1 LATRA
6 LLAELKSAV
15 ALARLRAHRVVNTEL
30 LALYWQ
36 IGNKILEVVLGNAL
50 HEQLASWHGA
60 QQLPGGWYDDPAGA
74 LDRHRRDDI
83 AAVRVRIRREGKA
96 EAPGKVVAE
105 LMFGFWRFLLDKR
118 YEPTLWAQNAAS
130 RPIPTCSPSVASRST
145 TRCTPLSVSATGSRT
160 TSRST
165 TCRYEPDTRTCWALP
180 ATSTPQSRRGSLES
194 PGCRRCWE
202 ASPEGVPTHSSKKNH
217 QKGRRSCR
225 SCRVPGLIGPDDVKA
240 AAMVID
246 VPNQPRSR
254 HRWAYTASGRRC
266 LSGEGAGRGPDAGPA
281 EVGWPSH

>member
-194 PGCRRCWE
+194 PGCRGCWE
-202 ASPEGVPTHSSKKNH
+202 ASPEAVPTHSSKKNPPE
-217 QKGRRSCR
+217 R
-225 SCRVPGLIGPDDVKA
+225 P
-240 AAMVID
+240 
-246 VPNQPRSR
+246 
-254 HRWAYTASGRRC
+254 TF
-266 LSGEGAGRGPDAGPA
+266 LS
-281 EVGWPSH
+281 

>member
-1 LATRA
+1 MATRA

-83 AAVRVRIRREGKA
+83 AAARVRIRREGKA

-118 YEPTLWAQNAAS
+118 YQPTLWAQTLRHAFPYLLPQRRVEVYDPVYALVRFRNRVAHHEPVHHLPLRARHEDMLRVAGYIDPAVEAWLS
-130 RPIPTCSPSVASRST
+130 RIT
-145 TRCTPLSVSATGSRT
+145 
-160 TSRST
+160 
-165 TCRYEPDTRTCWALP
+165 
-180 ATSTPQSRRGSLES
+180 
-194 PGCRRCWE
+194 
-202 ASPEGVPTHSSKKNH
+202 
-217 QKGRRSCR
+217 
-225 SCRVPGLIGPDDVKA
+225 RVPALLGGKP
-240 AAMVID
+240 
-246 VPNQPRSR
+246 
-254 HRWAYTASGRRC
+254 
-266 LSGEGAGRGPDAGPA
+266 
-281 EVGWPSH
+281 